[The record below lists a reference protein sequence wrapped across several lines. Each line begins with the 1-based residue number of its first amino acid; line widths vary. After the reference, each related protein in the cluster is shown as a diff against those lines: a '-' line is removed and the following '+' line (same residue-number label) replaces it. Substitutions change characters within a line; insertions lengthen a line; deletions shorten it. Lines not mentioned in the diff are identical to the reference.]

1 MVKTLLNVG
10 AGHRSNQAALPK
22 HFRGPDWRE
31 IRVDINPNNDP
42 DILGSMLHMPGVE
55 PESIDAVFS
64 SHSIEHL
71 YPEEIP
77 IALQEFLRVLKSD
90 GVVVINC
97 PDIQAAAELIAQD
110 KLLDTA
116 YMSPSGIAVT
126 PFDMV
131 YSHRSMTGR
140 DKPFMAHHCGFTLSV
155 LRTTMI
161 ANGFGAAAGGRGHF
175 DLWVVASKASHTDE
189 SIENLATLILK
200 G

>member
-71 YPEEIP
+71 ILHVVPK
-77 IALQEFLRVLKSD
+77 ALVEFLRVLKD
-90 GVVVINC
+90 TGFVVITC
-97 PDIQAAAELIAQD
+97 PDVQAMA
-110 KLLDTA
+110 
-116 YMSPSGIAVT
+116 S
-126 PFDMV
+126 MV
-131 YSHRSMTGR
+131 
-140 DKPFMAHHCGFTLSV
+140 
-155 LRTTMI
+155 
-161 ANGFGAAAGGRGHF
+161 
-175 DLWVVASKASHTDE
+175 E
-189 SIENLATLILK
+189 
-200 G
+200 